1 MRTSMHYGPPCVGKH
16 VYFCAPYSRLRR
28 SPHVICS
35 VNMVLNYLLDR
46 VGLANHAVANNH
58 DGNTPG
64 QLCATGYLVCSV
76 EMPGI

>member
-1 MRTSMHYGPPCVGKH
+1 MTHVDENIHALRTVSCKH
-16 VYFCAPYSRLRR
+16 MPFCTPLLRLRR
-28 SPHVICS
+28 SRHVIT
-35 VNMVLNYLLDR
+35 VLDYLSDR

-58 DGNTPG
+58 DGNAPA